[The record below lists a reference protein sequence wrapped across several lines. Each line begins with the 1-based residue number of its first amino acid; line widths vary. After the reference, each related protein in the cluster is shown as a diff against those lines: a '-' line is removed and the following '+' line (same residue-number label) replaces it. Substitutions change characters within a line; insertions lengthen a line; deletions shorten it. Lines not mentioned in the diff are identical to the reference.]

1 MNCFNLDEHPVE
13 REIRFE
19 PARLG
24 LSSAKTYQFSGGSFN
39 RSGDAYV
46 GKVSIPALGH
56 TLVEVT

>member
-1 MNCFNLDEHPVE
+1 MNCFNLDNHPIE
-13 REIRFE
+13 KEIRFE
-19 PARLG
+19 PTKLG
-24 LSSAKTYQFSGGSFN
+24 LTPGKTYQFAGAAFS

>member
-1 MNCFNLDEHPVE
+1 MPVE
-13 REIRFE
+13 KEIRFE
-19 PARLG
+19 PAKLG
-24 LSSAKTYQFSGGSFN
+24 LTPGKTYQFAGAAFS